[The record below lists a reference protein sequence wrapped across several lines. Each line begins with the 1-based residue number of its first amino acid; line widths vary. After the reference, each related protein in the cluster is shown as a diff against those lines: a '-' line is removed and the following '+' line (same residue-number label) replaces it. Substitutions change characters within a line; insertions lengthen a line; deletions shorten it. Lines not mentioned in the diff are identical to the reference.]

1 MLLNYIKSAIRY
13 FAKDK
18 VYSTINILGLALGI
32 ASCVICYLHINYELS
47 YDQFHTKKDQIYR
60 VVKGDLKTGKYW
72 SSMAAPVPPKLK
84 QEFPEVK
91 EYARIGRF
99 SWNPKTMVQYNNQS
113 FYEDH
118 FLLVDPAFFKIF
130 DFKFIEGSPETALP
144 SVNSA
149 VITQSN
155 AKKYFGNENPIGKII
170 NADNKYNY
178 QVTAV
183 IEDPP
188 VNSHLDFDFLIS
200 FENLTSLYG
209 NWAIQSW
216 NAFNYYAYILVDDDV
231 TIDYLEKKIQ
241 AVNFTL
247 DNEKEI
253 SFENISLQPLSDIHF
268 RQSRGNQKPAYDI
281 NYIYIF
287 IAIAIAVLIIASIN
301 FINLTT
307 AKSQQRIKETGVRKT
322 IGASRWQLFVQF
334 ITESVVTTFFAL
346 LVALIILHLLIP
358 YINQILENDIIINY
372 GDPEFLFSL
381 IAITLIIGILS
392 GSYIAIYITSF
403 SPVKVLKGKIKVN
416 SRDIN
421 FRKALL
427 IFQFG
432 ISSLLI
438 ISSIIIVRQ
447 LKMVHNKDLGIQK
460 ENVLNISVYG
470 KEAQSKIDIFK
481 QEVQKIP
488 EVISASASSFV
499 PGYPN
504 YNQTV
509 WWENQ
514 ENSVSMYLIPC
525 DEDFIHTMQLELTE
539 GNMDEIRNI
548 PEGEY
553 RYILNQAALK
563 FMDWDSGYMKQF
575 SAYGK
580 NEAKTIAGVIKDFN
594 YRSLHFGI
602 EPLALIV
609 RNKSGHDQ
617 ISIRIAE
624 GKYKTAI
631 PAIKE
636 KFNEIMPNIPFEYNF
651 LDDRFDQL
659 YKSELRAGKIISF
672 LTIISILIA
681 LFGVY
686 GLASFAI
693 KERTKEIAIR
703 KVFGINKQTL
713 IGLLTKDLM
722 LLLVI
727 GNLIAWPAAWYL
739 IKNWLGN
746 FSYQTPLNLGIFII
760 ATSIVL
766 GIVFITIGLKAFR
779 SARVNISSELRYE

>member
-1 MLLNYIKSAIRY
+1 MFINYIKSALRY
-13 FAKDK
+13 FARDK
-18 VYSTINILGLALGI
+18 IYSLINILGLALGI
-32 ASCVICYLHINYELS
+32 ASCIVCYLHINYELS
-47 YDQFHTKKDQIYR
+47 YDQFHSKKDQIYR
-60 VVKGDLKTGKYW
+60 VVKGDLKTGEYW
-72 SSMAAPVPPKLK
+72 AAMSAPVPPKLK

-91 EYARIGRF
+91 EYVRIGKF
-99 SWNPKTMVQYNNQS
+99 SWDPKTIVQYNNQS

-130 DFKFIEGSPETALP
+130 DFKFIEGNPETALS

-155 AKKYFGNENPIGKII
+155 AKKYFGNKNPIGKII

-178 QVTAV
+178 KITAV

-188 VNSHLDFDFLIS
+188 DNSHLDFDFFIP

-209 NWAIQSW
+209 NWALQSW
-216 NAFNYYAYILVDDDV
+216 NAFNYYAYILVDDGV
-231 TIDYLEKKIQ
+231 SIDYLKKKIH
-241 AVNFTL
+241 AINFTL

-253 SFENISLQPLSDIHF
+253 SFENINLQPLSDIHF
-268 RQSRGNQKPAYDI
+268 KQNRGNQKPAYNL

-307 AKSQQRIKETGVRKT
+307 AKSEQRIKETGVRKT
-322 IGASRWQLFVQF
+322 IGASRWQLIVQF
-334 ITESVVTTFFAL
+334 ITESIVITFFAL
-346 LVALIILHLLIP
+346 VVALVILHLLIP
-358 YINQILENDIIINY
+358 HINQILENSIFIDY
-372 GDPEFLFSL
+372 SDPKFLLSL
-381 IAITLIIGILS
+381 VAITLIIGILS
-392 GSYIAIYITSF
+392 GSYIAFYITSF
-403 SPVKVLKGKIKVN
+403 SPVKVLKGKINV
-416 SRDIN
+416 RTGDIN

-438 ISSIIIVRQ
+438 ICSIIIVRQ
-447 LKMVHNKDLGIQK
+447 LEMIHNQDIGIQK
-460 ENVLNISVYG
+460 ENIINISVYG
-470 KEAQSKIDIFK
+470 KEAQGKIDLFK
-481 QEVQKIP
+481 QEVQNTP
-488 EVISASASSFV
+488 DVISAAASSFI
-499 PGYPN
+499 PGHPN

-509 WWENQ
+509 WWEEQ

-553 RYILNQAALK
+553 RYVLNQAALK

-580 NEAKTIAGVIKDFN
+580 NEANTIAGVVKDFN

-609 RNKSGHDQ
+609 KNKAGHDQ

-636 KFNEIMPNIPFEYNF
+636 KFKEIMPNIPFEYNF
-651 LDDRFDQL
+651 MDDRFDQL

-703 KVFGINKQTL
+703 KVFGIKKQSL

-722 LLLVI
+722 LLLLV
-727 GNLIAWPAAWYL
+727 GNIIAWPAAWYL
-739 IKNWLGN
+739 TKNWLEN
-746 FSYQTPLNLGIFII
+746 FSYQTPLHVGIFIS
-760 ATSIVL
+760 ATIIVL
-766 GIVFITIGLKAFR
+766 SIVFITIGLKAFR
-779 SARVNISSELRYE
+779 SSRVNISSELRYE